1 MSDNPMVFARF
12 FGRDP
17 ALDSARRLYVALSA
31 QARLPAFYA
40 AWGVPDTLDGR
51 FDCVALHAFLVLDRL
66 KREDSAQA
74 AEIAQHLVDTF
85 VEDMDRT
92 VRELGVGDMGVA
104 RRVKAMAQA
113 LYGRAAV
120 YSAALGSDAPDAL
133 GEALRRNLYGT
144 VESPDSAGVAAMA
157 DYVRQAVAA
166 LAADDGAALLAGEPK
181 FPAVSAPEESK

>member
-1 MSDNPMVFARF
+1 MVFARF

-17 ALDSARRLYVALSA
+17 ALDAARRLYVALSA
-31 QARLPAFYA
+31 QARRPAFFA
-40 AWGVPDTLDGR
+40 RWGVPDTLDGR

-74 AEIAQHLVDTF
+74 AALAQHLVDTF

-120 YSAALGSDAPDAL
+120 YSAALSGDAAAL
-133 GEALRRNLYGT
+133 DDALRRNLYGT

-157 DYVRQAVAA
+157 SYVRQAAA
-166 LAADDGAALLAGEPK
+166 TLAAGEGAALLAGKPE
-181 FPAVSAPEESK
+181 FPEIST

>member
-1 MSDNPMVFARF
+1 MVFARF

-17 ALDSARRLYVALSA
+17 ALDAARRLHVALCA
-31 QARLPAFYA
+31 QARSPAFYA

-66 KREDSAQA
+66 QREESAQA
-74 AEIAQHLVDTF
+74 AQIAQHLVDTF

-113 LYGRAAV
+113 MYGRAAV
-120 YSAALGSDAPDAL
+120 YSAAVRNPEQGAL
-133 GEALRRNLYGT
+133 EDALRRNLYGT
-144 VESPDSAGVAAMA
+144 VESPDPAGVAAMA
-157 DYVRQAVAA
+157 GYVRRAVAA
-166 LAADDGAALLAGEPK
+166 LAACDSVALLEGEPV
-181 FPAVSAPEESK
+181 FPGVADPEAQS